1 MALIVLAV
9 VLFGALLLIPLG
21 LPGIWLIV
29 GAVAL
34 YNPITGT
41 AAVGTSTIVG
51 ILILATIAE
60 VIEFTLAARYT
71 KQYGGSRRAGWGA
84 ILGGIAGAIIGVPI
98 PVIGSVIG
106 AFVGSFVGALLAEWS
121 RGTKTGTAT
130 RVATGALLGRV
141 MATAAK
147 VAIGMVMAIWT
158 LASAWQ

>member
-1 MALIVLAV
+1 MEQILLAL
-9 VLFGALLLIPLG
+9 VLFLALFLIPLG
-21 LPGIWLIV
+21 LPGTWVIL
-29 GAVAL
+29 AAAPA
-34 YNPITGT
+34 YNFLTGT
-41 AAVGTSTIVG
+41 DTISGVSMVVLLVLAVIG
-51 ILILATIAE
+51 E

-71 KQYGGSRRAGWGA
+71 RLYGGSRRAGWGA
-84 ILGGIAGAIIGVPI
+84 ILGGIVGAIVGVPV

-106 AFVGSFVGALLAEWS
+106 AFVGSFLGALLAEWS

-158 LASAWQ
+158 

>member
-9 VLFGALLLIPLG
+9 VLFAALLLIPLG

-34 YNPITGT
+34 YNPLTGT
-41 AAVGTSTIVG
+41 EAVGTATIVG
-51 ILILATIAE
+51 ILVLATIAE

-71 KQYGGSRRAGWGA
+71 REYGGSRRAGWGA
-84 ILGGIAGAIIGVPI
+84 ILGGIAGAIIGVPV

-106 AFVGSFVGALLAEWS
+106 AFVGSFVGALVAEWS
-121 RGTKTGTAT
+121 RGTKTGVAT
-130 RVATGALLGRV
+130 RVATGALIGRV
-141 MATAAK
+141 MATASK

>member
-9 VLFGALLLIPLG
+9 VLFAGLLLIPLG

-34 YNPITGT
+34 YNPVTGT
-41 AAVGTSTIVG
+41 EAVGTATIIAV
-51 ILILATIAE
+51 LLLATIAE
-60 VIEFTLAARYT
+60 IIEFTLAARYT
-71 KQYGGSRRAGWGA
+71 REYGGSKRAGWGA
-84 ILGGIAGAIIGVPI
+84 ILGGIVGAIVGVPV

-106 AFVGSFVGALLAEWS
+106 AFVGSFVGALVAEWS
-121 RGTKTGTAT
+121 LGTKTGAAT

-158 LASAWQ
+158 LAAAWQ